1 MNKFVFLLIF
11 AFAFGSAAAD
21 AIVKDK
27 NVKESTPKYTMTQ
40 MMGLGNKKVLLD
52 ERTDKKFI
60 RDLQSIERDR
70 FPHPFVGMVGNAF
83 ANHHSIE
90 IYPDDI
96 WLMIMDGIRQHV
108 KHNRDALKDKFVR
121 DGADTN
127 IVIIDNS
134 LTPQSPPSAW
144 KKDITQ
150 IYDTLYKKLPEATRT
165 AFEVDFSTS
174 TAIDKFVTKAMVMS
188 ISSEYYTYTVMT
200 LCGIPQIFIK
210 GKKEDWQKL
219 KDSFDKLAVILDMSW
234 WAEQIDPIL
243 NEFILTF
250 DKKFNIKFWRGIYK
264 YIPPGHGSGSVPH
277 INGWITKFF
286 PYIDKAGY
294 DRSIIEKWPKEYID
308 SLEGE
313 LKEKVKK
320 TLAEAKQPLKH
331 RTDWDE
337 PLEFK
342 DFTIGKNDVP
352 IKWKYLDREIPLTLS
367 TGFWG
372 VTIDPKTKRLK
383 TIRGYILTRELS
395 PQTKAQSRE

>member
-1 MNKFVFLLIF
+1 MIRFILLLVFAIGF
-11 AFAFGSAAAD
+11 STAAAD

-27 NVKESTPKYTMTQ
+27 DVKDSTPQYTMTHDI
-40 MMGLGNKKVLLD
+40 GLGNKQVLLD
-52 ERTDKKFI
+52 ERTGKEFI
-60 RDLQSIERDR
+60 KELKGSGKRKL
-70 FPHPFVGMVGNAF
+70 PHPFVGMLGVAF

-96 WLMIMDGIRQHV
+96 WLMLMDGIRQHV

-174 TAIDKFVTKAMVMS
+174 TAIDKFVTKTMVMS
-188 ISSEYYTYTVMT
+188 ISSEYYTYTIMT

-210 GKKEDWQKL
+210 GNKQDWQKL
-219 KDSFDKLAVILDMSW
+219 KDSFDKLASILDMTW

-250 DKKFNIKFWRGIYK
+250 DKKFNMEFWRGIYK
-264 YIPPGHGSGSVPH
+264 YIPPGHGSGTVPH

-286 PYIDKAGY
+286 PYIDKIGQE
-294 DRSIIEKWPKEYID
+294 RMMMEQMPKEFIE
-308 SLEGE
+308 SLDDKM
-313 LKEKVKK
+313 KEKVKK

-331 RTDWDE
+331 RTDWDK
-337 PLEFK
+337 PLEYK
-342 DFTIGKNDVP
+342 DFTIGKNDIPV
-352 IKWKYLDREIPLTLS
+352 KWKYLGKEIPLQLS

-372 VTIDPKTKRLK
+372 VTIDPKTKHLK
-383 TIRGYILTRELS
+383 TIRGYILTR
-395 PQTKAQSRE
+395 

>member
-1 MNKFVFLLIF
+1 MSKFVFLLIF
-11 AFAFGSAAAD
+11 AIGFGTAAAD

-27 NVKESTPKYTMTQ
+27 NVKESTPKYAMTQ
-40 MMGLGNKKVLLD
+40 MMGLSNKQVLLD

-60 RDLQSIERDR
+60 RDLQSKDGRR
-70 FPHPFVGMVGNAF
+70 FPHPFVAMVGTAF

-96 WLMIMDGIRQHV
+96 WLLLMDGIRQHV

-121 DGADTN
+121 DGADTS

-134 LTPQSPPSAW
+134 LKPQSPPSAW
-144 KKDITQ
+144 KKDIAE
-150 IYDTLYKKLPEATRT
+150 IYDTLYKKLPEATRN
-165 AFEVDFSTS
+165 AFDIDFSTS
-174 TAIDKFVTKAMVMS
+174 TEIDKFVTKTMVMS

-210 GKKEDWQKL
+210 GNRQDWQKL
-219 KDSFDKLAVILDMSW
+219 KNSFDNLATILDMSW
-234 WAEQIDPIL
+234 WAEQIGPIL
-243 NEFILTF
+243 NEFIQTF
-250 DKKFNIKFWRGIYK
+250 DKKFNMEFWRGIYK

-286 PYIDKAGY
+286 PYIDKVGRERALIKIK
-294 DRSIIEKWPKEYID
+294 DI
-308 SLEGE
+308 
-313 LKEKVKK
+313 
-320 TLAEAKQPLKH
+320 LAEAKQPLKH
-331 RTDWDE
+331 RTDWDN
-337 PLEFK
+337 PLEYK

-352 IKWKYLDREIPLTLS
+352 VKWKYLDREIPLTLS

-395 PQTKAQSRE
+395 PQTKAQSKE